1 MPLPDVLQSL
11 SIILPPQN
19 LYESHVWDFGGVTFR
34 FHMKTFL
41 TIIAAVILS
50 VAAACSP
57 KADEFTD
64 LFIRVENLNI
74 QRHDYILGKVLT
86 DMQKKTARR
95 NALEAAS
102 PGTYKFKDNDLYVVA
117 DQASDRVLVIYER
130 YEPASREKVRDLVG
144 ALFFDFGDPT
154 VLAHDK
160 TIYWAFDEKGK
171 ISEENFRKTKQEG
184 QPLITL
190 ATVKLDSSQKI
201 MDPSGPVESGSVYY
215 IISSEPILKLIN
227 TREK

>member
-1 MPLPDVLQSL
+1 LPLPDVSQSL

-19 LYESHVWDFGGVTFR
+19 LYVSHVWDFWGVAFW
-34 FHMKTFL
+34 FHMKIFL

-74 QRHDYILGKVLT
+74 QRHDYTLAKALT
-86 DMQKKTARR
+86 DKQKKTAQR

-102 PGTYKFKDNDLYVVA
+102 PGTYKFNDNDLYVVA

-130 YEPASREKVRDLVG
+130 YEPASSEKIQELVG

-154 VLAHDK
+154 VMAHDK
-160 TIYWAFDEKGK
+160 TIYWAFDENGK
-171 ISEENFRKTKQEG
+171 ITEERYRKAKKEG
-184 QPLITL
+184 RPLKTL
-190 ATVKLDSSQKI
+190 ATVKLESSQKI
-201 MDPSGPVESGSVYY
+201 MDKSAILESGSVYY
-215 IISSEPILKLIN
+215 IISSEPILKIHQKQN
-227 TREK
+227 S

>member
-1 MPLPDVLQSL
+1 MFCSRLL
-11 SIILPPQN
+11 SSYRPQN
-19 LYESHVWDFGGVTFR
+19 LYVSHVWDFGGVTFR
-34 FHMKTFL
+34 FPMKTFL
-41 TIIAAVILS
+41 TIIVAVIFS
-50 VAAACSP
+50 VAIACSP

-74 QRHDYILGKVLT
+74 QRHDYILGKALS
-86 DMQKKTARR
+86 DKQKKTAQR

-160 TIYWAFDEKGK
+160 TIYWAFDENGK
-171 ISEENFRKTKQEG
+171 ISEAHYRETKQEG
-184 QPLITL
+184 QPLKTL

-201 MDPSGPVESGSVYY
+201 MDKSGPVESGSVYY